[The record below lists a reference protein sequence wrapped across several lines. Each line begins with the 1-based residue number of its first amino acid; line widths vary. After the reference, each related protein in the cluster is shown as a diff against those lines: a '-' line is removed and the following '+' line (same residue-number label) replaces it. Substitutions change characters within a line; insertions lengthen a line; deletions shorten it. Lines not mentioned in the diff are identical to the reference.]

1 LAHQTKEKFM
11 TTGNSVRKVA
21 KVAVLGALA
30 LAGLGWGAAASA
42 QNVFW
47 SVGVASPGVQVA
59 VSNAPAVVYQ
69 HHYPVVVQQPVVVY
83 PQRVVVQPVPV
94 YSAYPVYGGQ
104 MYSGPVYGGPVY
116 GRPVVVQQ
124 PVVVAGWHGH
134 HRGWHHGWDRGWN
147 RGWDGDHRGHGGMQ
161 QPTPQPMP
169 QHGQGGGH
177 R

>member
-1 LAHQTKEKFM
+1 M

-21 KVAVLGALA
+21 AVGALA
-30 LAGLGWGAAASA
+30 LAGLGWGATASA

-59 VSNAPAVVYQ
+59 VSNAPTVVYQ
-69 HHYPVVVQQPVVVY
+69 HSYPVVLQQPVYVH

-94 YSAYPVYGGQ
+94 YSAYPVYGN
-104 MYSGPVYGGPVY
+104 PEYGRPVY

-124 PVVVAGWHGH
+124 PVVLAGWHGH
-134 HRGWHHGWDRGWN
+134 HRGGHHGWN
-147 RGWDGDHRGHGGMQ
+147 RGWDGDDRGRGGRY
-161 QPTPQPMP
+161 QPMLQPVPQPVPQPMP
-169 QHGQGGGH
+169 QNGQGGRH